1 MATSFQYAI
10 CNELFG
16 KKPLS
21 DYCKTIKDLGY
32 DGLEIAPF
40 TLSDD
45 PAALSS
51 GERAGIRRQ
60 IENEGLCFVG
70 LHWLMAA
77 PEGLHLTT
85 PDLAV
90 RERSWD
96 YLQRLIEL
104 SADLSVCQREY
115 NAVVVLG
122 SPKQRST
129 LDGMSPREAID
140 ILTHGLA
147 HAAPHAESRGIRI
160 LMEALSPNQ
169 TDVVTSLSEAVDI
182 VKQIG
187 SPAVQTMF
195 DTHNAVAE
203 TEPHSELIRRFAP
216 YIQHVHVNEND
227 GREPGMGDYDF
238 GELLAILEKLKYSGW
253 VSLEA
258 FDFSRNPVEVARNSI
273 EHLRSQAIAGSKRE
287 KAAVSQTASQTA

>member
-1 MATSFQYAI
+1 MAATFQYAV

-16 KKPLS
+16 KMPFAEC
-21 DYCKTIKDLGY
+21 CKQIKKLGY
-32 DGLEIAPF
+32 DGIEIAPF

-45 PAALSS
+45 PAALTS
-51 GERAGIRRQ
+51 EARRTLRSQ
-60 IENEGLCFVG
+60 IEGEGLCFVG
-70 LHWLMAA
+70 LHWLLAT

-85 PDLAV
+85 PDTAV

-96 YLQRLIEL
+96 YLNGLIEL
-104 SADLSVCQREY
+104 AADLSVCQREY

-129 LDGMSPREAID
+129 VNGMAPREAAD
-140 ILTHGLA
+140 LLTHGLA
-147 HAAPHAESRGIRI
+147 HAAPHAESRGVRI
-160 LMEALSPNQ
+160 LMEALSPSQ
-169 TDVVTSLSEAVDI
+169 TDVVTSLAEAVDI
-182 VKQIG
+182 IKQIG

-203 TEPHSELIRRFAP
+203 TEPHSELVRRFAP
-216 YIQHVHVNEND
+216 YIQHVHVNEMD

-238 GELLAILEKLKYSGW
+238 GTLLHSLVRLKYSGW

-258 FDFSRNPVEVARNSI
+258 FDFSRDPIEVAKRSI
-273 EHLRSQAIAGSKRE
+273 EHLRAQYAAGSE
-287 KAAVSQTASQTA
+287 KEAAAVSQTV